1 MKTYI
6 NIYILIILTF
16 FSCGSKQKPSPP
28 VTVEDK
34 VGNTSILINYNSPRV
49 RERSIWGDLVPYDKV
64 WRTGANEATRI
75 KISSDILIYDSPL
88 EKGEY
93 SFFTIPG
100 KDNWTV
106 IFNSVSKQWGSY
118 DYDSNQDVLRL
129 KVVPTQSDKFFEN
142 MTFSIEDNNIIF
154 NWENLSFNLKVKEL

>member
-1 MKTYI
+1 MKS
-6 NIYILIILTF
+6 L
-16 FSCGSKQKPSPP
+16 G
-28 VTVEDK
+28 
-34 VGNTSILINYNSPRV
+34 
-49 RERSIWGDLVPYDKV
+49 
-64 WRTGANEATRI
+64 
-75 KISSDILIYDSPL
+75 
-88 EKGEY
+88 
-93 SFFTIPG
+93 FFTIPG

-154 NWENLSFNLKVKEL
+154 NWENLSFSLKVKEL

>member
-6 NIYILIILTF
+6 NISTLIILIF

-93 SFFTIPG
+93 SFFTIP
-100 KDNWTV
+100 
-106 IFNSVSKQWGSY
+106 
-118 DYDSNQDVLRL
+118 
-129 KVVPTQSDKFFEN
+129 
-142 MTFSIEDNNIIF
+142 
-154 NWENLSFNLKVKEL
+154 

>member
-1 MKTYI
+1 MNTYI
-6 NIYILIILTF
+6 NILTTLILLI

-28 VTVEDK
+28 VTLEDN
-34 VGNTSILINYNSPRV
+34 VGNTSIVIKYNSPRV

-64 WRTGANEATRI
+64 WRTGANEATTI
-75 KISSDILIYDSPL
+75 KISEDILIYDSPL
-88 EKGEY
+88 KKGEY

-100 KDNWTV
+100 KDNWTI
-106 IFNSVSKQWGSY
+106 IFNNISKQWGSY

-129 KVVPTQSDKFFEN
+129 KVVPVQSNKFFEN

-154 NWENLSFNLKVKEL
+154 NWENISFNLKIKKL